1 MKERE
6 WIDKEMLLE
15 AAKKLDSYAW
25 SDFASLVDGL
35 PAFTAEQWLNEETVT
50 AAKAAEQITAERFCE
65 CTNPDECPLVAYERK
80 ERRYWQLL
88 AQRRAA
94 DLDSA
99 QELVKALRAD
109 AQRYKSE
116 VRGLCAMLDKD

>member
-1 MKERE
+1 MAERE

-25 SDFASLVDGL
+25 SDFASLVDSL

-50 AAKAAEQITAERFCE
+50 AAEAAESCPCGSLGE
-65 CTNPDECPLVAYERK
+65 CSLVAYERK
-80 ERRYWQLL
+80 ERRYWQML

-116 VRGLCAMLDKD
+116 VRGLCALLDKD